1 MINLPWWASIPK
13 AELRAIQEQKI
24 FKKGEY
30 PKLDAIM
37 EELEAQKDNLINDLV
52 GHLNPEWSM
61 DKKLQWILDN
71 KAVPVMSRENMGHH
85 SGNPDKKPAKLDAWQ
100 NVYLKYQP
108 PATSYADKEGEK
120 ARPQYPTANAILKK
134 YEEVVKNIVTDAD
147 LDMIDFPLIAVS
159 FNVEKLSQLLN
170 PALVEKLNITD
181 EDEESVSGAPFDL
194 ESPLI
199 HDRSGTVKKED
210 E

>member
-71 KAVPVMSRENMGHH
+71 KAVPVMSRESMGHH
-85 SGNPDKKPAKLDAWQ
+85 SGNPDKKPCLL
-100 NVYLKYQP
+100 Y
-108 PATSYADKEGEK
+108 TS
-120 ARPQYPTANAILKK
+120 P
-134 YEEVVKNIVTDAD
+134 
-147 LDMIDFPLIAVS
+147 
-159 FNVEKLSQLLN
+159 
-170 PALVEKLNITD
+170 
-181 EDEESVSGAPFDL
+181 
-194 ESPLI
+194 SPR
-199 HDRSGTVKKED
+199 D
-210 E
+210 

>member
-61 DKKLQWILDN
+61 DKKYPPKGVSLGREKYYYDTQTMYHRTLQKRTPNLLFSMVCLMCSCMLCHKKSPYKQN
-71 KAVPVMSRENMGHH
+71 KM
-85 SGNPDKKPAKLDAWQ
+85 KL
-100 NVYLKYQP
+100 
-108 PATSYADKEGEK
+108 
-120 ARPQYPTANAILKK
+120 
-134 YEEVVKNIVTDAD
+134 
-147 LDMIDFPLIAVS
+147 VS
-159 FNVEKLSQLLN
+159 
-170 PALVEKLNITD
+170 
-181 EDEESVSGAPFDL
+181 
-194 ESPLI
+194 
-199 HDRSGTVKKED
+199 
-210 E
+210 

>member
-71 KAVPVMSRENMGHH
+71 KAVDKIEDNSYGMKRIEVKCSSCNSHLGHVF
-85 SGNPDKKPAKLDAWQ
+85 PDGPPPTGLRYCINSVALNFKEEKK
-100 NVYLKYQP
+100 
-108 PATSYADKEGEK
+108 
-120 ARPQYPTANAILKK
+120 
-134 YEEVVKNIVTDAD
+134 
-147 LDMIDFPLIAVS
+147 
-159 FNVEKLSQLLN
+159 
-170 PALVEKLNITD
+170 
-181 EDEESVSGAPFDL
+181 
-194 ESPLI
+194 
-199 HDRSGTVKKED
+199 
-210 E
+210 